1 LDLKI
6 RGAGELSGARQWGLS
21 DIAMD
26 ALKNLKMVEA
36 ARAEAQ
42 RIIAEDPTLKN
53 FPTLAEKIQRAETI
67 HLE

>member
-1 LDLKI
+1 
-6 RGAGELSGARQWGLS
+6 
-21 DIAMD
+21 MD

-53 FPTLAEKIQRAETI
+53 FPTLAEKIQRAEAI

>member
-1 LDLKI
+1 MYLKF
-6 RGAGELSGARQWGLS
+6 RGGGGRAGARQWGLS

-53 FPTLAEKIQRAETI
+53 FPALAEKIHRAEAI